1 MRWIRTCWDD
11 IEGSSSSTVVL
22 ALAKIAVSGVMV
34 VVTRLVD
41 NEHAP
46 DADLDADADI
56 EEEEEEE
63 EEEDANKQSQ
73 SVPLLPLS
81 SSVYISV

>member
-11 IEGSSSSTVVL
+11 IEGNSSPKVVL
-22 ALAKIAVSGVMV
+22 VLAKIAVSGVMV

-41 NEHAP
+41 TEHAP

-56 EEEEEEE
+56 EE

>member
-11 IEGSSSSTVVL
+11 IEGNSSPKVVL
-22 ALAKIAVSGVMV
+22 VLAKIAVSGVMV

-41 NEHAP
+41 TEHAP

-56 EEEEEEE
+56 EEE